1 MSGDVRLAAE
11 RLVLPDWAGY
21 PGDGMEAVGQAVA
34 DAATVARAWL
44 AANPADSD
52 EPITPEWLASVG
64 FDPADSFTHD
74 LYPVRMELFA
84 DRSGEAI
91 IGGVIFPHMNTRRD
105 VRRLFAGLKMHLGG

>member
-1 MSGDVRLAAE
+1 MTDVRADVEAAILDPCVCGGRDNPDCE
-11 RLVLPDWAGY
+11 RCVLVA
-21 PGDGMEAVGQAVA
+21 
-34 DAATVARAWL
+34 VARAWL